1 MKKLVLALCLCASVA
16 NLTADDSAPKI
27 TVDLYGNVFLDGQN
41 TNSQIGDFAR
51 NNPQLAPQVDGAIR
65 ELVIA
70 ARAKIAADTKAAQD
84 AAEAR
89 AKAAEDSAA
98 AQIAAAQK
106 ASADAI
112 AANAAELAAAKAEL
126 AAVKA
131 ELAAEKAKAAP
142 ANP

>member
-1 MKKLVLALCLCASVA
+1 MKKIALALCLCASVA
-16 NLTADDSAPKI
+16 NLTADDSAPKV

-41 TNSQIGDFAR
+41 TNQQIGDFAR

-89 AKAAEDSAA
+89 AKAA
-98 AQIAAAQK
+98 QK

-131 ELAAEKAKAAP
+131 ELAAEKAKSAAP